1 MSDQPEFELVASRA
15 DLSQPKDPGASPF
28 KTVVDPALRLAL
40 RKALIDLINDHEE
53 RLSQFV
59 ADGDLRLDSY
69 KEYIEL
75 YARSL
80 RETMS
85 TREGVGFLL
94 RSAGF
99 DVAEADINLEPA
111 WRWRNRDQA

>member
-1 MSDQPEFELVASRA
+1 MNETPEFQLVAHA
-15 DLSQPKDPGASPF
+15 TQPVAPRDPCASPF
-28 KTVVDPALRLAL
+28 KIMVDPALRLAL
-40 RKALIDLINDHEE
+40 RNALLHLINDHEE
-53 RLSQFV
+53 RLAAFV
-59 ADGDLRLDSY
+59 AAGDLQLDSY

-94 RSAGF
+94 RSSGF
-99 DVAEADINLEPA
+99 EVADPDINLEPS
-111 WRWRNRDQA
+111 WRWKQEPGS

>member
-1 MSDQPEFELVASRA
+1 MA
-15 DLSQPKDPGASPF
+15 DLSDLQLVSGTADTTPKDPAASPF
-28 KTVVDPALRLAL
+28 KVVVDPALRHAL
-40 RKALIDLINDHEE
+40 RQALLDLINDHEG
-53 RLSQFV
+53 RLAQFV
-59 ADGDLRLDSY
+59 ASGELRLDSY
-69 KEYIEL
+69 KEYVEL

-99 DVAEADINLEPA
+99 DVPEADINLEPT
-111 WRWRNRDQA
+111 WRWRQAPSP